1 MKREKSNGGKD
12 KEKQFTTSSKVKM
25 DHLAS
30 KRRSGI
36 QLTAWLKREPS
47 HMEIK
52 RLDVDEATIRESN
65 GRPLNYPLKMSSP
78 RGKNRSSTFRT
89 NTATNKSRERI
100 TVPGFVDVPGSIYE
114 LINQKRRMAVHL
126 DEVDWYISRD
136 DSAHT

>member
-12 KEKQFTTSSKVKM
+12 KEKQFNFLLVKM

-30 KRRSGI
+30 KRRSAGI
-36 QLTAWLKREPS
+36 QLTGLKREPS

-65 GRPLNYPLKMSSP
+65 GRSLNYSLKMSRP
-78 RGKNRSSTFRT
+78 RGKNRSSTFRA
-89 NTATNKSRERI
+89 NTTTNKSRERI

-114 LINQKRRMAVHL
+114 LLNQKRRMAAYL
-126 DEVDWYISRD
+126 DEVDCYISRD